1 MIYFE
6 NSPGRPEGFNT
17 HVLRYTMAIAL
28 SNFLDRDFYFAGDDP
43 SNTPPD
49 YAVSGPYAEKFSIL
63 LDSPRSNVEDLVV
76 IPNRRIHTVD
86 RGVKNKIELQVLM
99 SYFFTTEELKRRF
112 EQTFIWN
119 AFGVG
124 RFSLTRE
131 ELQNYDLIE
140 ITHQTLSNPAFAFF
154 LPREEKNMLLASVRI
169 RYIDELE
176 SLADRIANDVGAFYA
191 VHVRL
196 GDFLKT
202 YEGELDRNLPGAY
215 RDYVSTTFSNRD
227 LPVLVATNSLEE
239 KDEFARVFDGYKLT
253 FIDELIFD
261 HYGDTYRRLPFTDF
275 NIVTILNQLLG
286 AKAELFIGT
295 YRSTFTSI
303 IHRLRQE
310 RDGKKDFHFFPDER
324 VAKLVGESNVLRP
337 DQSGFF
343 DWNRYTVFA
352 QNHHDMSWRREW
364 DHDLTSLDI

>member
-17 HVLRYTMAIAL
+17 HVLRYTMAMAL

-49 YAVSGPYAEKFSIL
+49 YAVSGPYAEKFAIL
-63 LDSPRSNVEDLVV
+63 LDSPRSNVTDLVV
-76 IPNRRIHTVD
+76 TPNRRVYSVD
-86 RGVKNKIELQVLM
+86 RDAANKLEIEVLM
-99 SYFFTTEELKRRF
+99 SYFFTTEGLKSRF
-112 EQTFIWN
+112 ENSFIWN

-124 RFSLTRE
+124 RFALTRE
-131 ELQNYDLIE
+131 ELQEYDLME
-140 ITHQTLSNPAFAFF
+140 FTHQTLSNPAYAFF
-154 LPREEKNMLLASVRI
+154 LPRAEKNKLLASVRI
-169 RYIDELE
+169 RYIDEIE
-176 SLADRIANDVGAFYA
+176 SFVDALTNDIGPFYA

-202 YEGELDRNLPGAY
+202 YEGELDRNLPDAY
-215 RDYVSTTFSNRD
+215 RHYVAATFPNRD

-239 KDEFARVFDGYKLT
+239 KEEFDRVFEDYRLIY
-253 FIDELIFD
+253 IDELIFD
-261 HYGDTYRRLPFTDF
+261 SYGERYRDLPFTDF
-275 NIVTILNQLLG
+275 NVVTILDQLLC
-286 AKAELFIGT
+286 ANAELFIGT

-310 RDGKKDFHFFPDER
+310 RAGRKDFHFFPDQR
-324 VAKLVGESNVLRP
+324 VAKLIGESNILRP